1 MKILGTNLTNKGYN
15 VSSKIGTAAINRV
28 AIFNDTAG
36 NIKDSGFTIE
46 SSVPANAKFTDTVYT
61 HPTTAGNKHVPSGG
75 ASGQLL
81 KWSAAGTA
89 AWATITPADIGA
101 AASSHTHN
109 YLPSNGGTLT
119 DSLTFKNQKGGGD
132 MNSLINCSALSQV
145 TGNGQMLTAAD
156 DRVFLGNPQTKLV
169 VESSH
174 HPIVNVNGTTYTMY
188 HTGNKPTA
196 ADIGAAASSH
206 THNYIPTSASCNKN
220 WNWSGQSG
228 QPTWLW
234 GGEDGTNMYVYNP
247 QNFTVNYSHNTGKIN
262 GKNVFIQTGKP
273 TAQTAGDLWIS
284 W

>member
-28 AIFNDTAG
+28 AVFNDTAG

-75 ASGQLL
+75 SSGQLL

-89 AWATITPADIGA
+89 AWSTITPADIGA
-101 AASSHTHN
+101 AASSHTH
-109 YLPSNGGTLT
+109 S
-119 DSLTFKNQKGGGD
+119 
-132 MNSLINCSALSQV
+132 
-145 TGNGQMLTAAD
+145 
-156 DRVFLGNPQTKLV
+156 
-169 VESSH
+169 
-174 HPIVNVNGTTYTMY
+174 
-188 HTGNKPTA
+188 
-196 ADIGAAASSH
+196 
-206 THNYIPTSASCNKN
+206 YIPTTASCNKN

-262 GKNVFIQTGKP
+262 GKNVFIQTGTP